1 MQSPEHLARVTH
13 THPSVRTVALLAA
26 LLITPLA
33 QAATRG
39 PAGAASSPTTNIDT
53 EGIKP
58 AMSSQ
63 AQDIYGRTRQKLVQ
77 IRTLLKT
84 QESQSSVGS
93 GFLVSE
99 EGHLITICTT
109 PWPRP

>member
-58 AMSSQ
+58 AEAEANFYTALETEPM
-63 AQDIYGRTRQKLVQ
+63 AA
-77 IRTLLKT
+77 
-84 QESQSSVGS
+84 
-93 GFLVSE
+93 
-99 EGHLITICTT
+99 
-109 PWPRP
+109 